1 MGGARGRLI
10 GESDRRHVLE
20 LIGEAMQKGCRKV
33 KACEA
38 LGLSVRTLQRWER
51 EGSVDRRKGS
61 RAMPANRLSDV
72 ERARVLA
79 VLTAPAHCDKSPNQ
93 LVPMLADQGE
103 YIASESTMYRLLRE
117 HNMMVHRQAS
127 APIRRHE
134 PTPRVATGPNRVWS
148 WDITFLASPV
158 RGMFFYL
165 YLIVDIYS
173 RKIVAWQ
180 VHARECAEL
189 AAALAT
195 EACYLEGVSPDE
207 VVLHSDNGSPMKGAT
222 MLATLQRLGLI
233 PSLSRPSVS
242 DDNPFSE
249 ALFRT
254 LKYRPHYPEQA
265 FEDIAAARAWVE
277 RFVHWYN
284 HEHRH
289 SAIRF
294 VTPQERHSG
303 QEHDIL
309 QRRHEVYE
317 QARRRQPQR
326 WAGQTRNWTPADAV
340 SLTSYRPKR
349 NKSTD
354 ESIKEAA

>member
-1 MGGARGRLI
+1 LI
-10 GESDRRHVLE
+10 GESDRCQALE
-20 LIGEAMQKGCRKV
+20 LIDDAMSQGCRKV

-38 LGLSVRTLQRWER
+38 LGVSVRTVQRWER

-61 RAMPANRLSDV
+61 RAMPANRLSDE
-72 ERARVLA
+72 ERAEVLA
-79 VLTAPAHCDKSPNQ
+79 VLNAPAHCDKSPNQ

-103 YIASESTMYRLLRE
+103 YIASESTMYRLLKE
-117 HNMMVHRQAS
+117 HAMLAHRQKSMPA
-127 APIRRHE
+127 RRHE
-134 PTPRVATGPNRVWS
+134 PTPRVATEPNQVWS

-180 VHARECAEL
+180 VHERECAAY
-189 AAALAT
+189 AAELAT
-195 EACYLEGVSPDE
+195 EACYVEGISPQE

-222 MLATLQRLGLI
+222 MLATLERLGLI
-233 PSLSRPSVS
+233 PSFSRPSVS

-265 FEDIAAARAWVE
+265 FEDISTARAWVE

-284 HEHRH
+284 EAHRH
-289 SAIRF
+289 SALRF
-294 VTPQERHSG
+294 VTPCERHRG
-303 QEHDIL
+303 QDRDIL
-309 QRRHEVYE
+309 RRRHEVYE
-317 QARRRQPQR
+317 QARRRHPQR
-326 WAGQTRNWTPADAV
+326 WTGKTRNWTPANAV

-349 NKSTD
+349 NESTD
-354 ESIKEAA
+354 EPIKKAA

>member
-1 MGGARGRLI
+1 
-10 GESDRRHVLE
+10 
-20 LIGEAMQKGCRKV
+20 MQQGCRKV

-38 LGLSVRTLQRWER
+38 LGVSVRTVQRWER
-51 EGSVDRRKGS
+51 GGSADRRKGS
-61 RAMPANRLSDV
+61 RAMPANRLSDA
-72 ERARVLA
+72 ERARVVA
-79 VLTAPAHCDKSPNQ
+79 VLNAPAHCDKSPNQ
-93 LVPMLADQGE
+93 LVPMLADRGE
-103 YIASESTMYRLLRE
+103 YIASESTMYRILRAE
-117 HNMMVHRQAS
+117 KMLAHRQGS
-127 APIRRHE
+127 APARRHE
-134 PTPRVATGPNRVWS
+134 PTPRIATGPNQVWS

-180 VHARECAEL
+180 VHEREGAEL
-189 AAALAT
+189 AAELAT
-195 EACYLEGVSPDE
+195 EACYVEEVSPHE

-233 PSLSRPSVS
+233 PSFSRPSVS

-254 LKYRPHYPEQA
+254 LKYRPQYPELA
-265 FEDIAAARAWVE
+265 FEDISAARAWVE

-284 HEHRH
+284 HEHHH

-294 VTPQERHSG
+294 VTPHERHSA
-303 QEHDIL
+303 QDHDIL
-309 QRRHEVYE
+309 QRREEVYE
-317 QARRRQPQR
+317 QARRRHPQR
-326 WAGQTRNWTPADAV
+326 WTGQTRNWTPADAV

-354 ESIKEAA
+354 EPIKEAA

>member
-1 MGGARGRLI
+1 MA
-10 GESDRRHVLE
+10 
-20 LIGEAMQKGCRKV
+20 QGCRKV
-33 KACEA
+33 KACEV
-38 LGLSVRTLQRWER
+38 LGVSVRTVQRWAR
-51 EGSVDRRKGS
+51 GGSVDGRKGS
-61 RAMPANRLSDV
+61 RARPSNQLSDA

-79 VLTAPAHCDKSPNQ
+79 LLNAPAHNDKSPHQ
-93 LVPMLADQGE
+93 LVPILADAGE

-117 HNMMVHRQAS
+117 EKMLAHRAAS
-127 APIRRHE
+127 APARRHE
-134 PTPRVATGPNRVWS
+134 PTPRVATEANQVWS
-148 WDITFLASPV
+148 WDITFLAAPV

-180 VHARECAEL
+180 VHEREGAEL
-189 AAALAT
+189 AGELAT
-195 EACYLEGVSPDE
+195 EACYLEGVAPHE

-222 MLATLQRLGLI
+222 MLATLQRLGVI
-233 PSLSRPSVS
+233 ASFSRPSVS

-254 LKYRPHYPEQA
+254 LKYRPQYPEQA

-277 RFVHWYN
+277 RFVRWYN

-294 VTPQERHSG
+294 VTPQERHDG
-303 QEHDIL
+303 HDCDIL

-317 QARRRQPQR
+317 QARRRHPQR
-326 WAGQTRNWTPADAV
+326 WSGRTRNWKPAEAV
-340 SLTSYRPKR
+340 YLTSYRPKKEKAT
-349 NKSTD
+349 NDTT
-354 ESIKEAA
+354 KEAA